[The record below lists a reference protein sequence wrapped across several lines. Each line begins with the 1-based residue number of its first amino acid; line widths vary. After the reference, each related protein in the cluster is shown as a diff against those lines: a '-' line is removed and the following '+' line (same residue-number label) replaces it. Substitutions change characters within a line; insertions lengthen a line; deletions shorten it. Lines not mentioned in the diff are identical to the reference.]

1 MGNPVRTVG
10 RLRPVGKVLLGLV
23 LLALLAFLVLEGIV
37 IAGGRSEL
45 RKDTDL
51 VLILG
56 CMIWGEEP
64 SPALERR
71 LDAALDYLAELEQR
85 GVTPLVAVSG
95 GQGPDE
101 PQSEAACMAKYLVR
115 HGLPEDRILLED
127 QSTST
132 ATNLKNT
139 MALLEGDGYV
149 NPHVTIVSNDFHL
162 TRVRM
167 LAGRYGIDCSTL
179 AAPMPDWPSRIY
191 STLREGPAL
200 VKSFLLD

>member
-1 MGNPVRTVG
+1 M
-10 RLRPVGKVLLGLV
+10 GKVLIGLV
-23 LLALLAFLVLEGIV
+23 LLALIAFLVMEGVV
-37 IAGGRSEL
+37 IAGGRSDL
-45 RKDTDL
+45 RKDPDV

-64 SPALERR
+64 SPALQRR
-71 LDAALDYLAELEQR
+71 LDAALDYLGELEEK

-101 PQSEAACMAKYLVR
+101 PRSEASCMAAYLME
-115 HGLPEDRILLED
+115 HGLPEDRILQED

-132 ATNLKNT
+132 ATNLKYT
-139 MALLEGDGYV
+139 KALLEERGYV

-167 LAGRYGIDCSTL
+167 LAGRYGMDCSTL

-200 VKSFLLD
+200 VKSFLMD